1 VVFNM
6 GGATPKVW
14 QNFNWITRSGDGEGD
29 LDDNKFEN
37 MTVYNDYQISAEAD
51 ANDLRKVDNRW
62 NFNNFRDI
70 ATGTG
75 SFFTADGYTFDTA
88 RQDDTK
94 LWYNQGRFISEY
106 AIIRL
111 ETLNTTGDSLYLTD
125 VSSTAR
131 RAVR

>member
-1 VVFNM
+1 
-6 GGATPKVW
+6 
-14 QNFNWITRSGDGEGD
+14 
-29 LDDNKFEN
+29 
-37 MTVYNDYQISAEAD
+37 MTVYNDYQISATAD
-51 ANDLRKVDNRW
+51 EDSLRRVDNRW
-62 NFNNFRDI
+62 NFNDFRDI

-75 SFFTADGYTFDTA
+75 SFFGADGFTFDPA